1 MNKKIV
7 LKIDGRKMEFSNDL
21 LGYQHLMD
29 YVSREV
35 RERMPVFYMGKHD
48 TFFPM
53 EAIKLAC
60 IIPITGLP

>member
-35 RERMPVFYMGKHD
+35 RER
-48 TFFPM
+48 
-53 EAIKLAC
+53 
-60 IIPITGLP
+60 IPRKKRASVKPFVSLFNLSKISLSRI

>member
-35 RERMPVFYMGKHD
+35 RERMPRKKRTVAFA
-48 TFFPM
+48 
-53 EAIKLAC
+53 AIEK
-60 IIPITGLP
+60 TKVEQ

>member
-35 RERMPVFYMGKHD
+35 KERTPRKTKTVKFASVVPREEKVR
-48 TFFPM
+48 
-53 EAIKLAC
+53 E
-60 IIPITGLP
+60 

>member
-35 RERMPVFYMGKHD
+35 RERIPRKKRTVAFA
-48 TFFPM
+48 
-53 EAIKLAC
+53 AIEK
-60 IIPITGLP
+60 TKVEQ